1 MSDFPEYDVGIAGH
15 RDSLEQRSIFP
26 HLTSKLTYFLCS
38 SSQACLPGISA
49 VTEIAVHPT
58 PSLQHWH
65 LRNAASPEVSFHS
78 SLCDSLYPPSM
89 LAPGTPGYACEFG
102 FISTYQLR
110 KMRYRVV
117 KGIKRRKQKQW
128 AFNLNPRL
136 WSLVLVS
143 VWLLLTESTLCTLA
157 QGLIWGVKGLYILSF
172 QSLEIFMASG

>member
-15 RDSLEQRSIFP
+15 RDSLDQRCIFP
-26 HLTSKLTYFLCS
+26 YLPSKSTYFPCS

-58 PSLQHWH
+58 PSLQQWR
-65 LRNAASPEVSFHS
+65 LRNAESPEVSFHS
-78 SLCDSLYPPSM
+78 SLCDSLYCTCM
-89 LAPGTPGYACEFG
+89 LAPGMPGYACEFR

-117 KGIKRRKQKQW
+117 KDIKQRKQKWW
-128 AFNLNPRL
+128 AFNLNPRF
-136 WSLVLVS
+136 WSLVLFS
-143 VWLLLTESTLCTLA
+143 VWLLLTESTVCTLA

-172 QSLEIFMASG
+172 QGLEIFMASG